1 MKKVLLST
9 LIASTLGMAAGS
21 AFAADDVDLRMSWW
35 GGNGRHQVTLKAVE
49 EFQKQHPNIKVKSEY
64 TGWDGHLS
72 RLTTQ
77 IAGGTEPDVMQTN
90 WNWLPIF
97 SKTGTGFYDLNTV
110 KGELDLT
117 QFDPKELQTTTV
129 DGKLNGIPISV
140 TARVFYFNDETWKK
154 AGVEYPKTWDE
165 LMAAGKTFESKLGK
179 QYFPVVLEH
188 QDTLSLLRSYMV
200 QKYNIP
206 EIDTA
211 KKQFGYS
218 KEQWVEFFGMYKKL
232 IDSHVMPD
240 TKYYA
245 SFGKSNMYE
254 MKPWIE
260 GEWAGTYM
268 WNSTINKYSDNLKPP
283 AKLELGS
290 YPMLPGATDAGMF
303 FKPAQMFSISKTTKH
318 PKEAA
323 MLINFLLNEKAGVE
337 ALGLER
343 GVPLS
348 KVAVTQLTADGVIKD
363 NDPAVAGL
371 KLAQSLPN
379 KLSTS
384 PYFDDPQIVSL
395 FGTSLQYIDYG
406 QKTVEE
412 TAAEF
417 ERQGNRILKRAM
429 R

>member
-21 AFAADDVDLRMSWW
+21 AFAADQVDLRMSWW

-290 YPMLPGATDAGMF
+290 YPMLPGATDAGLF

-348 KVAVTQLTADGVIKD
+348 KAAVTQLTADGVIKD